1 MDGIVSL
8 TQSLTHHAGMSSVID
23 EKYKVILAVS
33 AASAALALYF
43 CLRFVDISD
52 VCVSDGETIIQR

>member
-1 MDGIVSL
+1 
-8 TQSLTHHAGMSSVID
+8 MSSVID

-52 VCVSDGETIIQR
+52 VRDGLDY